1 MQACPKNLFFLY
13 FLNSKLFPPL
23 PQSNYFINY
32 KIQKKILPRACAA
45 IPILP
50 ESKVCMAILNPIP
63 ASPNKFSFGILQSSK
78 ITLLVAEALIPSLS
92 SFFPRLSPSVGFG
105 TMKALIPLCFLDLS
119 VVANTTTPDAWY
131 EFVIQA

>member
-1 MQACPKNLFFLY
+1 MSTKRKMSKRFLLKKTLSQKSY
-13 FLNSKLFPPL
+13 FVFI
-23 PQSNYFINY
+23 INY
-32 KIQKKILPRACAA
+32 IILKKILPRACAA

-92 SFFPRLSPSVGFG
+92 SFFPRLSPSVGLG

-119 VVANTTTPDAWY
+119 VVANTTTPDAW
-131 EFVIQA
+131 

>member
-1 MQACPKNLFFLY
+1 MSTKRKMSKRFFIKEKHCRKNL
-13 FLNSKLFPPL
+13 LFSFSIFKI
-23 PQSNYFINY
+23 QNCFINY
-32 KIQKKILPRACAA
+32 IILKKILPRACAA

-119 VVANTTTPDAWY
+119 VVANTTTPDAW
-131 EFVIQA
+131 